1 MGGEPK
7 RNTPGGEWDFW
18 GEGSV
23 AYEGDALGGTNFI
36 GPGPDADPYTLGLQ
50 PIDAIDKAAQRHDYF
65 YYKAKTGGIPG
76 ALFNRDV
83 VGADLLLVS
92 DAYNIMQSYKKGG
105 IDEVTGLPISERTYN
120 LARGVFYL
128 FTPISASKLNPH

>member
-1 MGGEPK
+1 
-7 RNTPGGEWDFW
+7 
-18 GEGSV
+18 
-23 AYEGDALGGTNFI
+23 
-36 GPGPDADPYTLGLQ
+36 
-50 PIDAIDKAAQRHDYF
+50 
-65 YYKAKTGGIPG
+65 
-76 ALFNRDV
+76 LFNRDV